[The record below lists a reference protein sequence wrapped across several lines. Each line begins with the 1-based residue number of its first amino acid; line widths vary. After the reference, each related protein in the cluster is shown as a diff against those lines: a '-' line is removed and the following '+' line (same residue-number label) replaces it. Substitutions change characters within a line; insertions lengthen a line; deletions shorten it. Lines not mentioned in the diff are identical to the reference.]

1 MVVVDPGLLV
11 LSPGEGREDLV
22 CGVCH
27 LVLQQ
32 PNMGCPE
39 GHSFCQVL
47 LPIITDLVEYRREP
61 LPIAPRSAGAV
72 TRYPAPCQPLTLNCV
87 GVPARLWP

>member
-47 LPIITDLVEYRREP
+47 LPIITDRVE
-61 LPIAPRSAGAV
+61 
-72 TRYPAPCQPLTLNCV
+72 
-87 GVPARLWP
+87 

>member
-1 MVVVDPGLLV
+1 MVLVDPQLLV
-11 LSPGEGREDLV
+11 ERDGRDDLV
-22 CGVCH
+22 CGVCN

-47 LPIITDLVEYRREP
+47 LRPPLINDRVE
-61 LPIAPRSAGAV
+61 
-72 TRYPAPCQPLTLNCV
+72 
-87 GVPARLWP
+87 